1 MARKFCKHYRA
12 MASNETCH
20 VGIAYKS
27 LHHAGTRE
35 FHDSCPC
42 FGPQGTG
49 ECQSKVYPTAEEMEA
64 DDKRIAELFARNA
77 TARIAIVESLGG
89 PWKRGTPSASGTI
102 DCPVCGCQKTL
113 RFSRAGYNGHI
124 HAGCST
130 DGCVRWME

>member
-12 MASNETCH
+12 MHGNETCNA
-20 VGIAYKS
+20 GIAYKS
-27 LHHAGTRE
+27 LPHAGTKE

-49 ECQSKVYPTAEEMEA
+49 ECVSKVYPTPEEMKA
-64 DDKRIAELFARNA
+64 DDEMIAELFAR
-77 TARIAIVESLGG
+77 TAKARNAIVESLGG
-89 PWKRGTPSASGTI
+89 PWKRGTPGASGAI
-102 DCPVCGCQKTL
+102 DCPVCDGQKTL

-124 HAGCST
+124 YAGCST